1 MTLSIATIKFVSYV
15 AGMAAS
21 RVNNGESLK
30 KICAYVSECLDE
42 EVSPVEDV
50 NGVDFVQARLMLSI
64 LTSESLKRRFIY
76 NAEGLVTNMFNARS
90 TLLNVH

>member
-1 MTLSIATIKFVSYV
+1 MNIQTIKFVSLV

-21 RVNNGESLK
+21 RINNGESLK

-50 NGVDFVQARLMLSI
+50 DGVDFVQARLTLSI
-64 LTSESLKRRFIY
+64 LCNETLKRRFIY
-76 NAEGLVTNMFNARS
+76 NAEGLVKNMYQLRLAF
-90 TLLNVH
+90 VGM